1 MAIALEIIYLVFGIA
16 FVSFIVMI
24 ALFRLSNGII
34 SRKLAEIIERISHLE
49 KVARHH
55 SRLLAI
61 ENMKLKH
68 RVKELEKHV
77 EKAERVEE
85 TEQLIEKALN
95 KRKK

>member
-1 MAIALEIIYLVFGIA
+1 MNIIFEPDHGYYHHKGK
-16 FVSFIVMI
+16 
-24 ALFRLSNGII
+24 LST
-34 SRKLAEIIERISHLE
+34 LDLE